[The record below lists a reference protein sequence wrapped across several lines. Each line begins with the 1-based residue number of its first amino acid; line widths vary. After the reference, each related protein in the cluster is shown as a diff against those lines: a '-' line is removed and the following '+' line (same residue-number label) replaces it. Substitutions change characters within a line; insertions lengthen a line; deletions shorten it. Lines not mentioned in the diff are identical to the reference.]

1 MSEDAGEKSFA
12 PSEKR
17 LRDAAKKG
25 DVLRSRELATA
36 AAMLIGAAWLKFAG
50 PWVMEGMADALRTGF
65 TWHRAALDDFSPGR
79 TLFHLMGVALPP
91 VMILGVAIMVSALVS
106 QLGFGSGRWVAGNL
120 APKASRINPMAGL
133 KRMFGPTGWIEM
145 AKGILKVTLLG
156 TIAWHWGQGHIAGL
170 IGLGRGNLSAQ
181 LAYGWD
187 AIISLLFVLSGGLVI
202 IALIDF
208 PIQWIRRNKRLMMT
222 MQEMRDEHK
231 ESEGSPE
238 RKAEQKARA
247 RKIAMGGVAQAMR
260 DAQFVITNPTHFS
273 VALAYDPLKAGAP
286 IVLAKGRGDK
296 ALAMR
301 ELAAEYELPV
311 LEFPALARS
320 VYYTTRENQV
330 IREELYAAV
339 AAVLA
344 FVFSLKRGETPLRPE
359 VTVPVTVRFDA
370 DGRLDPRAT
379 T

>member
-1 MSEDAGEKSFA
+1 MSESAGEKSFA
-12 PSEKR
+12 PTEKR
-17 LRDAAKKG
+17 LQDAAKKG

-36 AAMLIGAAWLKFAG
+36 AAILIGAAWLKFAG
-50 PWVMEGMADALRTGF
+50 PWVMAGMADALRTGF
-65 TWHRAALDDFSPGR
+65 TWDRAALDDFAPGR
-79 TLFHLMGVALPP
+79 TLLALMGVALPP
-91 VMILGVAIMVSALVS
+91 VMILGMAIMVSALVS

-120 APKASRINPMAGL
+120 APKASRIDPMAGL

-145 AKGILKVTLLG
+145 AKGVLKVALLG
-156 TIAWHWGQGHIAGL
+156 TIAWYWVEGRISGL

-208 PIQWIRRNKRLMMT
+208 PIQWLRRNNRLMMT
-222 MQEMRDEHK
+222 MQELRDEHK

-311 LEFPALARS
+311 LEYPALARS

-344 FVFSLKRGETPLRPE
+344 FVFSLKRGEAPPRPE

-370 DGRLDPRAT
+370 DGRLDPAAVE
-379 T
+379 

>member
-65 TWHRAALDDFSPGR
+65 TWDRAALDDFSPGR

-156 TIAWHWGQGHIAGL
+156 TIAWYWGQGHIAGL

-247 RKIAMGGVAQAMR
+247 RRIAMGGVAQPMR